1 MKRKRFLSMCMS
13 IIMVLSVILS
23 TEFIFAQKKAFADTS
38 IKFTDVKKSDW
49 FYKDIME
56 LTKRGFILGYPDKT
70 FKPNAQIRVDEFIK
84 ALVSSID
91 ENVEPSEGDYWA
103 DNYIQKAKELGIVK
117 DGEFQDY
124 TRYITRGEMA
134 RMIVRA
140 AELNGE
146 NQYDKLENFKYIIP
160 DYNDIKADLQEY
172 VIKAY
177 SRGLITGYGDKSF
190 RADDFATRAQ
200 ACVMIIRLSDESGRP
215 EVDST
220 VVPRY
225 KVVGNEENSNGYK
238 DWIAIKQDTSIPFDI
253 INQHIWQ
260 FNDPE
265 CISHPINSY
274 KQTLPNLYS
283 SGYSTSTYKY
293 DPNEYFF
300 MSYANAS
307 TQELMGK
314 AYYGK
319 CNVGGTISYYY
330 FDKTNKISYLE
341 PVTLKEGQEIR
352 YKMTLR
358 KVKPDV
364 LSKEQAEKMT
374 RGEIEKFVNTLN
386 KDDFDYYTIYLKG
399 KLPKFEPENKA
410 QKLENLQYE

>member
-1 MKRKRFLSMCMS
+1 MKRKRFFSMCMS

-23 TEFIFAQKKAFADTS
+23 TELIFAQRKALADTS
-38 IKFTDVKKSDW
+38 VQFTDVKENDW
-49 FYKDIME
+49 FCKDVME
-56 LTKRGFILGYPDKT
+56 LTKKGFILGYPDKT
-70 FKPNAQIRVDEFIK
+70 FKPNAQISVDEFIK
-84 ALVSSID
+84 TLISSID

-134 RMIVRA
+134 RMIVRT

-177 SRGLITGYGDKSF
+177 SKGLITGYGDKSF
-190 RADDFATRAQ
+190 GADDFATRAQ
-200 ACVMIIRLSDESGRP
+200 ACAMIIRLSDESRRP
-215 EVDST
+215 KVDST

-225 KVVGNEENSNGYK
+225 KVVGNEEDSNGDK
-238 DWIAIKQDTSIPFDI
+238 NWIAVKQDTSIPFDI

-260 FNDPE
+260 FNRPE
-265 CISHPINSY
+265 CISHPINGY
-274 KQTLPNLYS
+274 KQEFFGLYS
-283 SGYSTSTYKY
+283 DYSYGIYK
-293 DPNEYFF
+293 DNPNEFYL

-307 TQELMGK
+307 TRELMGNI
-314 AYYGK
+314 YYDEDSA
-319 CNVGGTISYYY
+319 GGSIPYYY
-330 FDKTNKISYLE
+330 FEKRNNISFLE

-358 KVKPDV
+358 KVKSDV

-374 RGEIEKFVNTLN
+374 KEEIEKFVNTLN
-386 KDDFDYYTIYLKG
+386 KDNFDYYTIYLKG

-410 QKLENLQYE
+410 QKLENLQYEK